1 MEAQDPNAPT
11 DYNGRALVDT
21 AIVMLCLSWFSV
33 SLRGYVRG
41 ILVKAL
47 QADDWILA
55 LAQLNFTVSS
65 SFILRGD
72 HYGLGRHNQSLSQH
86 REIQALK
93 YQALAT
99 ATYVLNMWLIKLSVA
114 IFLLRIAVERRYR
127 YTLYIS
133 MVIVSITSFAL
144 FLWNIFQCKPVEAQW
159 DYTILDRHPEAHCV
173 SADAIVS
180 AAYALSAQNIV
191 SDWLYALL
199 PIAMIWKVKMT
210 TEAKVYVSLVLG
222 LGIFASV
229 ATIVRIHYLAH
240 LTDTLNI
247 LYSGTE
253 PMVWT
258 LIEPGVAIIATSLA
272 TMRPLLLALGMRGFR
287 STGDQSNESHQF
299 SFLRRETK
307 TTRSSEMPG
316 SGREGNIMQDIEQE
330 HTNGGGTLRT
340 PSDAGT
346 LARMTRESR
355 FSQWMSSVSEVRD
368 DDLERTSADSRK
380 SLNGGVRRGKVR
392 RKEVGIMHGGTV
404 LPTPPPGQTWFSPSE
419 HGPARHTSV
428 NLCDPRPR
436 HSQDDDRIGPG
447 VPPRR

>member
-41 ILVKAL
+41 ILVKPL
-47 QADDWILA
+47 RVDDWILG

-72 HYGLGRHNQSLSQH
+72 HYGLGRYNQSLSQY

-99 ATYVLNMWLIKLSVA
+99 ATYVLNMWLIKLSVG

-133 MVIVSITSFAL
+133 MIIVSIMSFAI
-144 FLWNIFQCKPVEAQW
+144 FIWDIFQCKPVEAQW
-159 DYTILDRHPEAHCV
+159 DYTILDHDPEAHCV
-173 SADAIVS
+173 SADAVVN

-199 PIAMIWKVKMT
+199 PMAMIWKVQMT
-210 TEAKVYVSLVLG
+210 TEEKLYVTLVLG
-222 LGIFASV
+222 LGIFASI

-272 TMRPLLLALGMRGFR
+272 TMRPLLRALGRRSFR
-287 STGDQSNESHQF
+287 STSDRSDESHQF
-299 SFLRRETK
+299 SYLRRKTK
-307 TTRSSEMPG
+307 TNRSSKMPG
-316 SGREGNIMQDIEQE
+316 SGAEGNIMQDIEQG
-330 HTNGGGTLRT
+330 HTNGGGTSRT

-346 LARMTRESR
+346 LARKIRGSR
-355 FSQWMSSVSEVRD
+355 FSQWMSRVSEVRD
-368 DDLERTSADSRK
+368 DGLEDTSADSRK
-380 SLNGGVRRGKVR
+380 SLNGSARSG
-392 RKEVGIMHGGTV
+392 EVHGTAELGW
-404 LPTPPPGQTWFSPSE
+404 G
-419 HGPARHTSV
+419 A
-428 NLCDPRPR
+428 
-436 HSQDDDRIGPG
+436 
-447 VPPRR
+447 PRRR

>member
-1 MEAQDPNAPT
+1 MEAQDPNAST

-47 QADDWILA
+47 RADDWILV
-55 LAQLNFTVSS
+55 LAQLNFTLSS
-65 SFILRGD
+65 SFILRGG
-72 HYGLGRHNQSLSQH
+72 HYGLGRHNKSLSQY

-133 MVIVSITSFAL
+133 MIIVSITSFPL
-144 FLWNIFQCKPVEAQW
+144 FVWSIFQCNPVEAQW
-159 DYTILDRHPEAHCV
+159 DYTILDHYPEAHCV

-210 TEAKVYVSLVLG
+210 TEAKLYVTLVLG
-222 LGIFASV
+222 LGIFASI
-229 ATIVRIHYLAH
+229 ATIVRIHYLTN
-240 LTDTLNI
+240 LTDTLDI

-272 TMRPLLLALGMRGFR
+272 TMRPLLRALGMRDFR
-287 STGDQSNESHQF
+287 SPDDQSDEFHLF
-299 SFLRRETK
+299 SYLRRKTK
-307 TTRSSEMPG
+307 TDGSSEMPS
-316 SGREGNIMQDIEQE
+316 SGPEGNMMQDI
-330 HTNGGGTLRT
+330 
-340 PSDAGT
+340 
-346 LARMTRESR
+346 
-355 FSQWMSSVSEVRD
+355 
-368 DDLERTSADSRK
+368 
-380 SLNGGVRRGKVR
+380 
-392 RKEVGIMHGGTV
+392 
-404 LPTPPPGQTWFSPSE
+404 
-419 HGPARHTSV
+419 
-428 NLCDPRPR
+428 
-436 HSQDDDRIGPG
+436 
-447 VPPRR
+447 